1 MSVLLKANPDRP
13 DHRKAIK
20 KGPSPILSPEH
31 AAYLTSPAILQKWAC
46 KTLAERVVLFHR
58 RFGEVSIS
66 VKTLYNLYK
75 KTGIKRKA
83 LRFVKTMRYQEPE
96 ERKMLL
102 TAMIDQVRQAVSSG
116 KRVIFSD
123 EAVFTTATLPNRA
136 YSAKKHNVHIEEK
149 LTSSPA
155 VAVVAGV
162 SVEGGL
168 EGYHIQA
175 RSIDS
180 DAFIQFVLTVLESNK
195 PKDFVLF
202 LDNCRVHHSKKTTQ
216 FLLENG
222 IEVIFN
228 VAYAPEYNPIERVW
242 AQLKAQF
249 KKEKMG
255 LILEGRAPNYE
266 KIIRRILQDF
276 PAEKISSICKGTMRS
291 QMGV

>member
-1 MSVLLKANPDRP
+1 M
-13 DHRKAIK
+13 
-20 KGPSPILSPEH
+20 LSAQH
-31 AAYLTSPAILQKWAC
+31 LALLTSPVILQKWAC
-46 KTLAERVVLFHR
+46 RTLAERVVLFHR
-58 RFGEVSIS
+58 RFGEAKIS
-66 VKTLYNLYK
+66 THTLFEVYK
-75 KTGIKRKA
+75 KHSIKRKA
-83 LRFVKTMRYQEPE
+83 LRFAKTMRYQEPAQRQLVIE
-96 ERKMLL
+96 
-102 TAMIDQVRQAVSSG
+102 AMIEQVRQAISAG

-123 EAVFTTATLPNRA
+123 EAVFTTATLPDRA
-136 YSAKKHNVHIEEK
+136 YAAKKHSVHIEEK
-149 LTSSPA
+149 LASSPA

-162 SVEGGL
+162 SVEIGL
-168 EGYHIQA
+168 EAYYIQA
-175 RSIDS
+175 WSINS

-276 PAEKISSICKGTMRS
+276 PVEKISSICKGTMRS